1 MESCVKVTE
10 CISYMEII
18 VWKAVLKL
26 RIHILY
32 GNHRMESF
40 VKVTECISDMEI
52 IVWKAVLKLG
62 NAYLIWR
69 SSYEK
74 LC

>member
-18 VWKAVLKL
+18 IWKVVLKL
-26 RIHILY
+26 R
-32 GNHRMESF
+32 
-40 VKVTECISDMEI
+40 
-52 IVWKAVLKLG
+52 

-69 SSYEK
+69 SSDGK
-74 LC
+74 FC